1 MINLTQDILFI
12 HLKSLLNSPYI
23 HGLFWLIFI
32 DIVTGYA
39 KGIKLKKFDSKVGT
53 NGLIRH
59 FIVLVVMILI
69 GTYARALGY
78 QNFSVAACVFF
89 ITNYAVSVLEN
100 WEALGMPFPATLKPF
115 FNQMRQNSE
124 DKLAGSLMVDKLEV
138 KEIKEDK

>member
-1 MINLTQDILFI
+1 MIELTQTILTT
-12 HLKSLLNSPYI
+12 HLKSLLNSPYM
-23 HGLFWLIFI
+23 HGLFWLVLI

-78 QNFSVAACVFF
+78 QNFSIAACIFF
-89 ITNYAVSVLEN
+89 MTNYGVSIMEN
-100 WEALGMPFPATLKPF
+100 WEALGLPFPDSIKPF

-124 DKLAGSLMVDKLEV
+124 EKLAENLMVDKLEF
-138 KEIKEDK
+138 KEDK